1 MRAYFGRRY
10 MLSASHRLH
19 SESLSDEENRAAYG
33 KCNNPHGHGHNYVI
47 EVLAAGAVDPETG
60 MVVNL
65 AVLDEV
71 VQTRILNRFDHTNL
85 NHDPLFTRVVPTT
98 ENLCK
103 AVYQLLEGS
112 LDPATRIQVRV
123 EETENNFFEYSGA
136 DSGKCRDKTCARRT
150 RNVAQIQL
158 VMNKSKSSAV
168 HRCQSLKDFSTQDMY
183 REILR
188 RIGEDPDRDGLM
200 ATPARV
206 EKSMAFL
213 TKGYHEDPNEIAAG
227 RAL

>member
-47 EVLAAGAVDPETG
+47 EVLAAGAVDSETG

-85 NHDPLFTRVVPTT
+85 NNDPLFTRVVPTT

-112 LDPATRIQVRV
+112 LDPATTVQVRV
-123 EETENNFFEYSGA
+123 EETENNFFEYSG
-136 DSGKCRDKTCARRT
+136 DT
-150 RNVAQIQL
+150 R
-158 VMNKSKSSAV
+158 
-168 HRCQSLKDFSTQDMY
+168 
-183 REILR
+183 
-188 RIGEDPDRDGLM
+188 
-200 ATPARV
+200 
-206 EKSMAFL
+206 
-213 TKGYHEDPNEIAAG
+213 
-227 RAL
+227 